1 MQWLRTRA
9 AMTEQRMATEY
20 GTAGVMP
27 VAVVSHSLVRPMPA
41 SHSFMKTLN
50 HKASKINEAMAATRI
65 ATQLSLMLL
74 ILPSAILSRG
84 FREAYSGGEGCAS
97 YACMILS
104 RVMGRSRTRLPV
116 AL

>member
-1 MQWLRTRA
+1 
-9 AMTEQRMATEY
+9 
-20 GTAGVMP
+20 MP
-27 VAVVSHSLVRPMPA
+27 VALVNHSLVRPMPA

-84 FREAYSGGEGCAS
+84 FREAYSGGQGCAS
-97 YACMILS
+97 QACMTCDGG
-104 RVMGRSRTRLPV
+104 GRGRALPTTAAKMPAALTKLRIHGRTSF
-116 AL
+116 